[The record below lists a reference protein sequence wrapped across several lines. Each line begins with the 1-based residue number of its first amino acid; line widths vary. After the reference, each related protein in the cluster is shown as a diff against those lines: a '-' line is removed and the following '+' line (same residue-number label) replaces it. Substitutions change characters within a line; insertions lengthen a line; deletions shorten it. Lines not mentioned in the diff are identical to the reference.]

1 MSRTRRTSGPWWQSP
16 TSWIGLLI
24 GAMMGCSAAD
34 SSTLRPTPTVS
45 AEASGPHAPLDPL
58 DATIA
63 EHWHAAGVTP
73 AAPANDT
80 EFLRRVTLD
89 LIGRIPTPDEVDR
102 FMTSDD
108 PRKRA
113 ALVDDLLARDAFAE
127 HWADVLTQT
136 LLGGAV
142 QERRRLREG
151 LHTWIEDELHEGRGW
166 DEMTTTMLTASGDT
180 SPPGAAAFMA
190 VHGRKNQVEALT
202 GQTARV
208 FLGLQLQ
215 CAQCHDD
222 PDDRFTQDQ
231 FYGLAAYYAQT
242 RVRQTKVDGV
252 RVPRIIDKR
261 RGQMRMPTETD
272 APGDRSGPRVT
283 PSFPALDVGPR
294 PDETRRQTLARGV
307 VGSPLFAKA
316 AVNHAWA
323 QLMGRGIVEPWDD
336 LGALQGTE
344 HPPLLEH
351 LAADL
356 VAHDHDLRHL
366 LRQIVLSSA
375 YQRSS
380 QSEAEGAAARTQAF
394 AQAAVR
400 PMSTDQLL
408 RSLLVATG
416 LQDVQ
421 GRAFRREVQTRRQ
434 RISKEYALVFD
445 DDEMA
450 SADTLRGNVPQ
461 ALLLLNGELTN
472 QGVAARAGA
481 VARILRDHPEPS
493 ARLDALFVRVFG
505 RPPSAERRAELLTF
519 VDGRDHDPEAYE
531 DLMHAMLVSSEFL
544 TIH

>member
-1 MSRTRRTSGPWWQSP
+1 M
-16 TSWIGLLI
+16 I
-24 GAMMGCSAAD
+24 GAVIGCSASD
-34 SSTLRPTPTVS
+34 TSTRRPTPTVS
-45 AEASGPHAPLDPL
+45 AEAAGARADPHAELDPL

-63 EHWHAAGVTP
+63 EHWTAAGVTP
-73 AAPANDT
+73 AVLADDA
-80 EFLRRVTLD
+80 EYLRRVTLD
-89 LIGRIPTPDEVDR
+89 LIGRIPTPDEVDG
-102 FMTSDD
+102 FVSSDD
-108 PRKRA
+108 PQKRA

-142 QERRRLREG
+142 KERRGLREG
-151 LHTWIEDELHEGRGW
+151 LHTWIEDALHQRRGW
-166 DEMTTTMLTASGDT
+166 DEITTAILTASGDT
-180 SPPGAAAFMA
+180 SPPGPAAFMA

-222 PDDRFTQDQ
+222 PDDRFTQAQ
-231 FYGLAAYYAQT
+231 FYGLAAYYART
-242 RVRQTKVDGV
+242 RVRLSKVDGV
-252 RVPRIIDKR
+252 RVPRLVDKP
-261 RGQMRMPTETD
+261 RGEMRMPTQTD
-272 APGDRSGPRVT
+272 APGDRSGPRVA
-283 PSFPALDVGPR
+283 PSFPALDVDPR

-323 QLMGRGIVEPWDD
+323 QLMGRGIVDPWDD

-366 LRQIVLSSA
+366 LRRIVLSSA

-380 QSEAEGAAARTQAF
+380 QSEPEGAATRTQAF

-400 PMSTDQLL
+400 PMSTAQLL

-416 LQDVQ
+416 LHDVQ

-434 RISKEYALVFD
+434 RIYKEYALVFD

-493 ARLDALFVRVFG
+493 ARLDALFTRVYG
-505 RPPSAERRAELLTF
+505 HPPSTERRTELLAF
-519 VDGRDHDPEAYE
+519 VKERDHDPDAYE